1 MGSLLAELD
10 RVSWTVLLAGLGL
23 GAVWLVEMRIG
34 APLAVL
40 SVALGVFLCLLRVRW
55 LEAGVLMATTGL
67 VPTLAYFAF
76 GNPPVPRSDEPSI
89 ALVVPGA
96 ALMLAVIGLAVVAWW
111 IADTAWSGRGQRAR
125 EEARKRRRHDRLAH
139 RRP

>member
-1 MGSLLAELD
+1 MSSLFAELD

-23 GAVWLVEMRIG
+23 GALWIVEMRIG

-55 LEAGVLMATTGL
+55 LEAGLLMATTGL

-76 GNPPVPRSDEPSI
+76 GNPPVPPSDEPSI
-89 ALVVPGA
+89 ALMVPGA
-96 ALMLAVIGLAVVAWW
+96 ALILALIGLTVVAWW
-111 IADTAWSGRGQRAR
+111 IADTAWHGRGQRAR
-125 EEARKRRRHDRLAH
+125 EEARMQRRRDRLAH
-139 RRP
+139 RGP